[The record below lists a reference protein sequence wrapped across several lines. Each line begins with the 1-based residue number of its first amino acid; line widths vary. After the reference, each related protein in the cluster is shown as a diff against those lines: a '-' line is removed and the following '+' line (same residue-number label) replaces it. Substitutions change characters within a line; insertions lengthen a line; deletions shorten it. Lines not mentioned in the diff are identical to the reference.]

1 MRGGVEDEKS
11 AEMQRIVTGPD
22 PDRFY
27 CPFVGCNRSFAELWR
42 LKVHFRAPP
51 DVRGSGKERGH
62 GTELK
67 YCPKCGKELKPG
79 KHHVGCTAGKSAPRQ
94 AAKRQRY
101 ASSTSTEDPTSGD
114 TPTGSWHNLVESAVR
129 RRRQRIQANSGDDG
143 HVSKDCQILRRSL
156 DEAPESQEQ
165 DLMLLDDIHALP
177 KVLNTDHA
185 EKTTGMGDFM
195 DLNVPRVPSP
205 PPLPIEWDLVPPPG
219 DAGPGFLF
227 DFDQFDYS
235 RKSIQEGDFG
245 PHTTATAAM
254 NPYELSNPSDDY
266 IWQIMFAGANDP
278 VPKRMTAH
286 LHNPMLDRGGSLA
299 AVFDD
304 HPEDVMP
311 ANEPVPPPP
320 LDLVMP
326 TEPTEA
332 QEKTVKVTYVVK
344 DGQYSVKE
352 VDRGS

>member
-1 MRGGVEDEKS
+1 
-11 AEMQRIVTGPD
+11 
-22 PDRFY
+22 
-27 CPFVGCNRSFAELWR
+27 
-42 LKVHFRAPP
+42 
-51 DVRGSGKERGH
+51 
-62 GTELK
+62 
-67 YCPKCGKELKPG
+67 
-79 KHHVGCTAGKSAPRQ
+79 
-94 AAKRQRY
+94 
-101 ASSTSTEDPTSGD
+101 
-114 TPTGSWHNLVESAVR
+114 
-129 RRRQRIQANSGDDG
+129 
-143 HVSKDCQILRRSL
+143 L

-185 EKTTGMGDFM
+185 DKTTGMGDFM

-235 RKSIQEGDFG
+235 RKSIQ
-245 PHTTATAAM
+245 
-254 NPYELSNPSDDY
+254 DY

>member
-1 MRGGVEDEKS
+1 
-11 AEMQRIVTGPD
+11 MQ
-22 PDRFY
+22 FY

-101 ASSTSTEDPTSGD
+101 ASSTSTDDPTSGD
-114 TPTGSWHNLVESAVR
+114 TPSGSWHTLVESAVR
-129 RRRQRIQANSGDDG
+129 RRRQRMQSNSGEDA
-143 HVSKDCQILRRSL
+143 HVSKDCQILRRSI
-156 DEAPESQEQ
+156 DGPPASEEQ
-165 DLMLLDDIHALP
+165 DLMLLDDLDKLP
-177 KVLNTDHA
+177 NILGPLEQTA
-185 EKTTGMGDFM
+185 GDDLM
-195 DLNVPRVPSP
+195 DLTDVPRVPSP
-205 PPLPIEWDLVPPPG
+205 PPLPLEWDLVPPPG
-219 DAGPGFLF
+219 EAGPGFLF

-235 RKSIQEGDFG
+235 RKNALEEGLG

-286 LHNPMLDRGGSLA
+286 LHNPLLDKGGGLA
-299 AVFDD
+299 DIFDD
-304 HPEDVMP
+304 HDHGHNNMTPENDV
-311 ANEPVPPPP
+311 VPPPP
-320 LDLVMP
+320 LDFVAAP
-326 TEPTEA
+326 KQSEN
-332 QEKTVKVTYVVK
+332 QEKTVTVTYVVK
-344 DGQYSVKE
+344 DGQYSVKD
-352 VDRGS
+352 VDHGKKG

>member
-1 MRGGVEDEKS
+1 M
-11 AEMQRIVTGPD
+11 
-22 PDRFY
+22 
-27 CPFVGCNRSFAELWR
+27 WR

-101 ASSTSTEDPTSGD
+101 ASSTSTDDPTSGD
-114 TPTGSWHNLVESAVR
+114 TPTGSWHTLVESAVR
-129 RRRQRIQANSGDDG
+129 RRRQRMQSNSGEDG
-143 HVSKDCQILRRSL
+143 HGSKECQILRRSM
-156 DEAPESQEQ
+156 DGAPESEEH
-165 DLMLLDDIHALP
+165 DLMLLDDIGVLP
-177 KVLNTDHA
+177 NVIG
-185 EKTTGMGDFM
+185 TGHVEQTPEAGGDLM
-195 DLNVPRVPSP
+195 DLINVPRVPSP
-205 PPLPIEWDLVPPPG
+205 PPLPIEWDLVPPAG

-235 RKSIQEGDFG
+235 RKGTDEGGIG

-286 LHNPMLDRGGSLA
+286 LHNPTLDRGGSLA
-299 AVFDD
+299 DVFDD
-304 HPEDVMP
+304 HDAMMPENDII
-311 ANEPVPPPP
+311 PPPP
-320 LDLVMP
+320 SDILPPPDS
-326 TEPTEA
+326 TEN
-332 QEKTVKVTYVVK
+332 QEKTVTVTYIVK

-352 VDRGS
+352 VDHTKKG

>member
-1 MRGGVEDEKS
+1 M
-11 AEMQRIVTGPD
+11 
-22 PDRFY
+22 
-27 CPFVGCNRSFAELWR
+27 
-42 LKVHFRAPP
+42 
-51 DVRGSGKERGH
+51 
-62 GTELK
+62 K

-114 TPTGSWHNLVESAVR
+114 TPTGSWHTLVESAVR
-129 RRRQRIQANSGDDG
+129 RRRQRIQANSGEDG
-143 HVSKDCQILRRSL
+143 HGSRECQILRRSL
-156 DEAPESQEQ
+156 DGAPESEEQ
-165 DLMLLDDIHALP
+165 DLMLLDDMDALP
-177 KVLNTDHA
+177 NVLNAHNN
-185 EKTTGMGDFM
+185 EESTGLDDLM

-235 RKSIQEGDFG
+235 KKGAHDIDLG

-266 IWQIMFAGANDP
+266 IWQIMFAGANDA

-286 LHNPMLDRGGSLA
+286 LHNPASDRGGSLA
-299 AVFDD
+299 GMFDD
-304 HPEDVMP
+304 HDDGLPDNV
-311 ANEPVPPPP
+311 PVPPPP

-326 TEPTEA
+326 SEPAGA

-352 VDRGS
+352 VDRGNQG